1 MKPNDSLL
9 NVGLKKLCLTTI
21 TIHGDLLWVC
31 KWLVMKHVDIRKM
44 KMHCK
49 YVMIE
54 QLGKG
59 RDTNEKNGI

>member
-21 TIHGDLLWVC
+21 TIYWDLLWVC
-31 KWLVMKHVDIRKM
+31 KWLVMKHVDKRKK

-49 YVMIE
+49 YVMVE
-54 QLGKG
+54 QWGKG
-59 RDTNEKNGI
+59 KDTNEKNGI